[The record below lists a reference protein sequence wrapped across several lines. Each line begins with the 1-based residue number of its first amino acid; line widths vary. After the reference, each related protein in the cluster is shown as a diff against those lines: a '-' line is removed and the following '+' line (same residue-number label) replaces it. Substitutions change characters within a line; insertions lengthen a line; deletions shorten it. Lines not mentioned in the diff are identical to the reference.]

1 MKPIIL
7 FIQDEHARENW
18 LAVCNNDCLVV
29 DSLQQLSEMVTEQSS
44 QQLLFI
50 QINDNVTV
58 KNIIGLS
65 KQGLNIVALSNT
77 PNDAEGIK
85 LFQNGIRGYANTFA
99 AKSRI
104 EQIISTVK
112 AGSVWLGPSIMQ
124 AMFTSLMQNQQP
136 NDGWKDLLT
145 EREIETTDLVLE
157 TKSNRQIAEQLGIT
171 ERTVKA
177 HLRNVFEK
185 LEVTDRLSL
194 VLKIKNW
201 S

>member
-1 MKPIIL
+1 MKPLLL
-7 FIQDEHARENW
+7 FIQDENACKNW
-18 LAVCNNDCLVV
+18 LSVCTNDCSLIEN
-29 DSLQQLSEMVTEQSS
+29 LQQLADIKDEQCKHY
-44 QQLLFI
+44 LLFI
-50 QINDNVTV
+50 QINDSVTV
-58 KNIIGLS
+58 NSIISLAQKGF
-65 KQGLNIVALSNT
+65 GVVALSNT

-99 AKSRI
+99 AKPRI

-112 AGSVWLGPSIMQ
+112 SDSVWLGPSIMQ
-124 AMFTSLMQNQQP
+124 AMFTSLMRNQLP
-136 NDGWKDLLT
+136 NDGWKELLT
-145 EREIETTDLVLE
+145 DREIETTDLVLE
-157 TKSNRQIAEQLGIT
+157 TKSNRQIAEALGIT

>member
-1 MKPIIL
+1 MNPILLLIE
-7 FIQDEHARENW
+7 DDNARQNW
-18 LAVCNNDCLVV
+18 LSICNDECSVV
-29 DSLQQLSEMVTEQSS
+29 DSFAQLPKLLDTNNK

-50 QINDNVTV
+50 QINGSVTV
-58 KNIIGLS
+58 KNIIEIA
-65 KQGLNIVALSNT
+65 KQGIAVVALSNT

-99 AKSRI
+99 AKPRI

-124 AMFTSLMQNQQP
+124 AMFTSLLQNQEP

-145 EREIETTDLVLE
+145 DREIETTNLVLE
-157 TKSNRQIAEQLGIT
+157 TKSNREIAEKLGIT

-201 S
+201 T

>member
-1 MKPIIL
+1 MNPILLLIE
-7 FIQDEHARENW
+7 DDNARQNW
-18 LAVCNNDCLVV
+18 LSICNDECSVV
-29 DSLQQLSEMVTEQSS
+29 DSFAQLPELLDTNNK

-50 QINDNVTV
+50 QINGSVTV
-58 KNIIGLS
+58 KNIIEIA
-65 KQGLNIVALSNT
+65 KQGIAVVALSNT

-99 AKSRI
+99 AKPRI

-124 AMFTSLMQNQQP
+124 AMFTSLLQNQEP

-145 EREIETTDLVLE
+145 DREIETTNLVLE
-157 TKSNRQIAEQLGIT
+157 TKSNREIAEQLGIT

-201 S
+201 T